1 MASLKDLKN
10 RIAGVTSTQKITSAM
25 QMVASAKLRK
35 AQEAAEAAR
44 PYAER
49 MGAVL
54 GSLAAAYKDDAGAPQ
69 LLSGNGKDQ
78 MHLLVVCTAE
88 RGLCGGFNGNIA
100 KLARKHA
107 QELLAQGKDFKILY
121 IGKKGFEVLKREF
134 ETNYL
139 DKILVDKLNYDV
151 ADQAGNRVLDMFA
164 AGEFDVCSLFYSKFE
179 NVLTQTPTR
188 LSIIPA
194 EFEETSSDDESGNTA
209 SYEYEPSQEA
219 ILESLLPTNLK
230 VQIFRA
236 LLENGAGEMG
246 AKMTAMDNA
255 TRNAGEMIDD
265 LRLTYNRQRQAQIT
279 KELIE
284 IISGAEALN

>member
-10 RIAGVTSTQKITSAM
+10 RIASVTSTQKITRAM
-25 QMVASAKLRK
+25 QMVASAKLRR

-49 MGAVL
+49 MGGVL
-54 GSLAAAYKDDAGAPQ
+54 SSLAAAYKDVAGAPK
-69 LLSGNGKDQ
+69 LLSGNGADKR
-78 MHLLVVCTAE
+78 HLLIVATAE

-100 KLARKHA
+100 KKAKAHA
-107 QELLAQGKDFKILY
+107 LELLSQGKEVKIFY

-134 ETNYL
+134 ESNYL
-139 DKILVDKLNYDV
+139 DKILVEKLSYDV
-151 ADQAGNRVLDMFA
+151 AEQVGNRVLDMFA
-164 AGEFDVCSLFYSKFE
+164 ANEFDVCSLFYSKFE

-188 LSIIPA
+188 LSLIPA
-194 EFEETSSDDESGNTA
+194 EFDDTA
-209 SYEYEPSQEA
+209 SEDDTASASYDYEPSQEE

-230 VQIFRA
+230 VQIFTA

-246 AKMTAMDNA
+246 SKMTAMDNA
-255 TRNAGEMIDD
+255 TRNAGDMID
-265 LRLTYNRQRQAQIT
+265 RLTLSYNRQRQAQIT

-284 IISGAEALN
+284 IISGAEAL